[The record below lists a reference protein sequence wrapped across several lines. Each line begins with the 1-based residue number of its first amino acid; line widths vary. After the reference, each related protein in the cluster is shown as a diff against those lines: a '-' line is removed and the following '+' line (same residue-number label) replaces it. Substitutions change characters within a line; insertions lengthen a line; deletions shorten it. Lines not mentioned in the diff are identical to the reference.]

1 MVMWNLF
8 CIFVYYQ
15 IQSTMALKRELKE
28 VNKELQK
35 WVTMVPVNW
44 IGKWGRSVRINQ
56 LTKKR
61 DSILTQIEINKIK
74 YEKRHK

>member
-1 MVMWNLF
+1 
-8 CIFVYYQ
+8 
-15 IQSTMALKRELKE
+15 MALKRELRE

-35 WVTMVPVNW
+35 WESMVPTNW
-44 IGKWGRSVRINQ
+44 LGKWGRSVRITQ

-61 DSILTQIEINKIK
+61 DFILTQIEINKIK

>member
-1 MVMWNLF
+1 
-8 CIFVYYQ
+8 
-15 IQSTMALKRELKE
+15 MALKRELRE

-35 WVTMVPVNW
+35 WESMVPVNW
-44 IGKWGRSVRINQ
+44 LGKWGRSVRINQ

-61 DSILTQIEINKIK
+61 DMILNDIELNKIK

>member
-1 MVMWNLF
+1 
-8 CIFVYYQ
+8 
-15 IQSTMALKRELKE
+15 MALKKELRE

-35 WVTMVPVNW
+35 WESMVPVNW
-44 IGKWGRSVRINQ
+44 LGKWGRSVRINQ

-61 DSILTQIEINKIK
+61 DMILNDIELNKIK

>member
-1 MVMWNLF
+1 
-8 CIFVYYQ
+8 
-15 IQSTMALKRELKE
+15 MALKKELRE

-35 WVTMVPVNW
+35 WESMVPVNW
-44 IGKWGRSVRINQ
+44 LGKWGRSVRITQ

-61 DSILTQIEINKIK
+61 DFILTQIEINKIK

>member
-1 MVMWNLF
+1 
-8 CIFVYYQ
+8 
-15 IQSTMALKRELKE
+15 MALKRELKE

-35 WVTMVPVNW
+35 WESMVPVNW

>member
-1 MVMWNLF
+1 
-8 CIFVYYQ
+8 
-15 IQSTMALKRELKE
+15 MALKKELRE

-35 WVTMVPVNW
+35 WESMVPVNW
-44 IGKWGRSVRINQ
+44 LGKWGRSVRINQ

-61 DSILTQIEINKIK
+61 DVILNDIELNKIK